1 MVLTLTKDCEVRR
14 YLRYSWRI
22 CDLDGADTDMMACDS
37 SGRCVSLSRMFD
49 PFLLSIVMRSNRPVC
64 LMRIG

>member
-1 MVLTLTKDCEVRR
+1 MELTLTKDCEVRR

-37 SGRCVSLSRMFD
+37 SGRWKRIVSD
-49 PFLLSIVMRSNRPVC
+49 VRSVPLVYRDA
-64 LMRIG
+64 IQ